1 MPLQSRALTAGI
13 RRCHSVRNAG
23 QCHVSEEPTH
33 TPWGCDGEDEHFYRT
48 WTQRLLVLPSFAERL
63 RMDWMNISNIPTL
76 YPSWKLS
83 SRRQKVH
90 DGMVK
95 LQQGS
100 SHNGWPTYCHPSNGC
115 YICSLSPPKLHP
127 GPIRWVKRTAKGQ
140 DLGFMQCNHAIPIQL
155 DTHHLIR
162 NKGSFRCLFRKSCD
176 E

>member
-1 MPLQSRALTAGI
+1 MPGSATFRKSRRTHLGGAMERMNISTA
-13 RRCHSVRNAG
+13 HEHNVFWS
-23 QCHVSEEPTH
+23 CHV
-33 TPWGCDGEDEHFYRT
+33 
-48 WTQRLLVLPSFAERL
+48 LPNFAERL